1 MHTKKNLYYHAVY
14 QRTNMFK
21 AFFMGLFHS
30 LCSWPRLLLEVF
42 IRKNFGERYFSFS
55 TSIFLFL
62 LLIIFPYTISSY
74 SYRHGNIIS
83 LIAKHWSWY
92 LFALAFIYFANERR
106 KEMSRLASVFDFARF
121 SLSTGTVDQ
130 RFYKI
135 KISKTP
141 TTIRLI
147 MTVFEPALFLLV
159 GLVLMLFAQPVG
171 ILITICSIL
180 YSASYF
186 ASYWIGDDYIMDM
199 IDKIICGEEIVDSFV
214 NDKDSSLTR
223 GFNAMGRKPI
233 NKDARRKIVEKMFE
247 DEDYYE
253 DAT

>member
-1 MHTKKNLYYHAVY
+1 
-14 QRTNMFK
+14 
-21 AFFMGLFHS
+21 
-30 LCSWPRLLLEVF
+30 
-42 IRKNFGERYFSFS
+42 
-55 TSIFLFL
+55 
-62 LLIIFPYTISSY
+62 
-74 SYRHGNIIS
+74 
-83 LIAKHWSWY
+83 
-92 LFALAFIYFANERR
+92 
-106 KEMSRLASVFDFARF
+106 
-121 SLSTGTVDQ
+121 
-130 RFYKI
+130 
-135 KISKTP
+135 
-141 TTIRLI
+141 